1 MKTIK
6 SKLILTYSLIS
17 IAVICS
23 IAVAFIFN
31 MEREFENYAK
41 RQQEQRIS
49 NIVNELQDLYDA
61 ETGSFSQEQVEVIG
75 NAAMQNGVFIHLE
88 TKGGEMDWD
97 IQTHK
102 SEECQLVLEHA
113 ESNMRSRYFNF
124 QGKYQEEIYTLSYE
138 NKSVGKLTVGY
149 YGPYSFSDEELRL
162 MNNLNICFVVIGGVF
177 VVIAIIMGGIMA
189 RKRLYSNFR
198 CCPGGGKNSEW

>member
-88 TKGGEMDWD
+88 TKGGEMD
-97 IQTHK
+97 
-102 SEECQLVLEHA
+102 
-113 ESNMRSRYFNF
+113 
-124 QGKYQEEIYTLSYE
+124 
-138 NKSVGKLTVGY
+138 
-149 YGPYSFSDEELRL
+149 
-162 MNNLNICFVVIGGVF
+162 
-177 VVIAIIMGGIMA
+177 
-189 RKRLYSNFR
+189 
-198 CCPGGGKNSEW
+198 